1 MRKVIKVSAVL
12 GGLSL
17 SLISSSALAGNC
29 GYGVTGPNCAPS
41 VVTHPAPSL
50 NVDPMHVYA
59 NGPMGHLRTVQY
71 LGTPSV
77 NITRVHGTHNAPML
91 SDAPSG
97 FTGGCTPESTQY
109 CRQSAPTAM
118 PQIAQPV
125 VQQPYIATPAPQIV
139 APQPTE
145 RIVAIGGGYD
155 PSKFIPR
162 TYGSNELTPGI
173 AHIPTSIVDRSHA
186 NATAV
191 LNGGMTQPQPIV
203 SGGTVPHPSMM
214 TGSVARSVTMP
225 PTMSRSIT
233 MPPTR
238 SYSGGNVIGSVSNMV
253 PMAPQTN
260 VYPGSMNSNGTYYE
274 KVSGPTTMGGMQATQ
289 VICARQA
296 PQVRVQSP
304 IIGVPSPVPTPVPSV
319 CQSVPVGPMA
329 PSGRYGGA
337 MPSQQPMQ
345 MNPGGSRGFGG
356 STRYGH

>member
-1 MRKVIKVSAVL
+1 MRKVMKISAVL

-41 VVTHPAPSL
+41 VVAHPAPSL
-50 NVDPMHVYA
+50 NADPMHVYA
-59 NGPMGHLRTVQY
+59 NRPMGHLRSVQY

-77 NITRVHGTHNAPML
+77 NITRVHGMHNAPTL

-109 CRQSAPTAM
+109 CRQGAPAPM
-118 PQIAQPV
+118 PQIAMPAPVAQPF
-125 VQQPYIATPAPQIV
+125 IAAPAPQI
-139 APQPTE
+139 AQAQPAE

-191 LNGGMTQPQPIV
+191 LNSGMTQPQPIV
-203 SGGTVPHPSMM
+203 SGGTVPHPSMIASAPNFAPSLA
-214 TGSVARSVTMP
+214 TAMP
-225 PTMSRSIT
+225 MAPR
-233 MPPTR
+233 
-238 SYSGGNVIGSVSNMV
+238 GNVIGTVTNV
-253 PMAPQTN
+253 TALAPQTN
-260 VYPGSMNSNGTYYE
+260 VYPGTLNSNGTYYE
-274 KVSGPTTMGGMQATQ
+274 KVSGPTTVGGMQATQ

-304 IIGVPSPVPTPVPSV
+304 VIGVPQPIPTPVPSV
-319 CQSVPVGPMA
+319 CQSVPAGPMA
-329 PSGRYGGA
+329 PTGRYGGA
-337 MPSQQPMQ
+337 MPAPQAMQ
-345 MNPGGSRGFGG
+345 TNTRGFGG